1 MVKITS
7 LYDFFTKESSHESKE
22 GYFFINS
29 VKSRKNNETKKN
41 HVLTVTDG
49 KYVVKTFLKDDAIEQ
64 FREHGDLRKG
74 AYIYAEQVNAVII
87 ADRRKFSMAIGKYE
101 VLDFDHPLDDNLVML
116 EDKFDQLKEIS
127 DIPSYNAR
135 PFDYATTGEAHKEN
149 TPGYETSRSVD
160 PVSTINKEP
169 TELKR
174 KQPTDRSLMAIELL
188 SSYQNNWAIKAR
200 VSFKSDVKTWSNQ
213 RGSGSLFNVHFLDE
227 TGEIRATAFNDACT
241 KFSEL
246 LQEGKVYRVS
256 KARLKQA
263 NHKFSTLKHSYEIQL
278 ENDTQIEECIGDDQ
292 QGNVPQ
298 VKYDLV
304 RLDTLKT
311 KEVLPNN
318 QLGGELDVLG
328 IVRKIDTPFQ
338 ITSKAGKTYDRRNI
352 TIVDDSLTAINVNL
366 WNKAALEFNIPVGS
380 VVVCK
385 SCKLNEFRGRNLS
398 MTPGG
403 RIVESPDLKEAY
415 KLKGWYDDV
424 GKNASFE
431 NISEEGGNA
440 QTGLNNDDVDLS
452 KRTTA
457 NKLINENIGMN
468 DTPEYITLKG
478 YIGKIKNQNFFY
490 EACATPDC
498 LKKVTNIGDGYSCE
512 KCEKTHETC
521 LKRYTLN
528 MQLIDPYDSIWVSC
542 FNDPA
547 EKLLGHTAEELSND
561 PKLADEVINEKSM
574 DVYNFKLRAAKREYG
589 GVERANY
596 SIIGVSKV
604 NFNKE
609 VDYVS
614 DLLLKL

>member
-7 LYDFFTKESSHESKE
+7 LYDFFTKESSHELKE

-29 VKSRKNNETKKN
+29 IKSRKNSETKKN

-49 KYVVKTFLKDDAIEQ
+49 EYVVKTFLKDSAIDQ
-64 FREHGDLRKG
+64 FRENFDLRKG
-74 AYIYAEQVNAVII
+74 AYIYAENVNAVII

-101 VLDFDHPLDDNLVML
+101 ILDYDHVLDDNLVML
-116 EDKFDQLKEIS
+116 EEKFDELKKIS
-127 DIPSYNAR
+127 DIPSYNAH
-135 PFDYATTGEAHKEN
+135 PFDLGGASETPKETTPNQTSINSSATMTKDA
-149 TPGYETSRSVD
+149 PLV
-160 PVSTINKEP
+160 
-169 TELKR
+169 KR
-174 KQPTDRSLMAIELL
+174 KLPADRSLMAIELL

-227 TGEIRATAFNDACT
+227 TGEIRATGFNDACT

-278 ENDTQIEECIGDDQ
+278 ENDTQIEECVGDEQ
-292 QGNVPQ
+292 EGNVPQ
-298 VKYDLV
+298 VKYELV
-304 RLDTLKT
+304 TLDALKT
-311 KEVLPNN
+311 MEALPNN
-318 QLGGELDVLG
+318 QPGGELDVLG
-328 IVRKIDTPFQ
+328 IINKVDTAFQ

-352 TIVDDSLTAINVNL
+352 TIVDESLTAVNINL
-366 WNKAALEFNIPVGS
+366 WNKPALEFNIPVGS

-385 SCKLNEFRGRNLS
+385 GCKLTDFRGKSLS

-415 KLKGWYDDV
+415 KLKGWFNDV
-424 GKNASFE
+424 GKSASFD
-431 NISEEGGNA
+431 NISEEGGNLSS
-440 QTGLNNDDVDLS
+440 LNNEEIDIS
-452 KRTTA
+452 KRIPF
-457 NKLINENIGMN
+457 NKLINENVGMQ
-468 DTPEYITLKG
+468 DTPEYVTLKG
-478 YIGKIKNQNFFY
+478 FIGKIKQQNFFY

-498 LKKVTNIGDGYSCE
+498 LKKVTNIGDAYSCE
-512 KCEKTHETC
+512 KCEKTHDTC

-542 FNDPA
+542 FNDVA
-547 EKLLGHTAEELSND
+547 EKLLGHTADELADD
-561 PKLADEVINEKSM
+561 PKLAETVFNEKNM
-574 DVYNFKLRAAKREYG
+574 EPFNFRLRASKREYG
-589 GVERANY
+589 GVERVNY
-596 SIIGVSKV
+596 SIMTLSKV

-609 VDYVS
+609 VDYVA
-614 DLLLKL
+614 DLLLNL

>member
-1 MVKITS
+1 MPKITS
-7 LYDFFTKESSHESKE
+7 LYDFFTKENSHESRE
-22 GYFFINS
+22 GYFYINS

-41 HVLTVTDG
+41 HVLTLTDG

-64 FREHGDLRKG
+64 FREHADLRKG
-74 AYIYAEQVNAVII
+74 AYIFAQQVNAVII

-101 VLDFDHPLDDNLVML
+101 VLDYDHPLDDNLVML
-116 EDKFDQLKEIS
+116 EEKFDELKKIS
-127 DIPSYNAR
+127 DIPSYNAH
-135 PFDYATTGEAHKEN
+135 PFDTALTGDSHKE
-149 TPGYETSRSVD
+149 TSPSYASSKPED
-160 PVSTINKEP
+160 NVSTLNKEVP
-169 TELKR
+169 VKR
-174 KQPTDRSLMAIELL
+174 KTPVDRSLMAIELL

-278 ENDTQIEECIGDDQ
+278 ENDTQIEECVGDEQ

-298 VKYDLV
+298 VQYDLV
-304 RLDTLKT
+304 KLDTLKT
-311 KEVLPNN
+311 KEASTTN
-318 QLGGELDVLG
+318 QPGVELDVLG
-328 IVRKIDTPFQ
+328 IIRKVDTPFQ

-352 TIVDDSLTAINVNL
+352 TIVDDSNTAINVNL
-366 WNKAALEFNIPVGS
+366 WNKGALNFNIPIGTA
-380 VVVCK
+380 VVCK
-385 SCKLNEFRGRNLS
+385 GCKLNDFRGKNLS
-398 MTPGG
+398 MTPAG

-424 GKNASFE
+424 GKTSSFE

-440 QTGLNNDDVDLS
+440 QSSLNNEEVDIA
-452 KRTTA
+452 KRITT

-468 DTPEYITLKG
+468 DSPEYITLKG
-478 YIGKIKNQNFFY
+478 YIGKIKLDNFFY

-498 LKKVTNIGDGYSCE
+498 LKKVTNLGDGYSCE
-512 KCEKTHETC
+512 KCEKSHDTC

-528 MQLIDPYDSIWVSC
+528 MQLIDSFDSIWVSC
-542 FNDPA
+542 FNDA
-547 EKLLGHTAEELSND
+547 GEKLLGYTAEELSSD
-561 PKLADEVINEKSM
+561 PSLAATLFNEKSM
-574 DVYNFKLRAAKREYG
+574 EAYNFRLRASKREYAG
-589 GVERANY
+589 TERVNY
-596 SIIGVSKV
+596 SIMGLSKI
-604 NFNKE
+604 NYNKE
-609 VDYVS
+609 VDFIS
-614 DLLLKL
+614 DLLLAV

>member
-7 LYDFFTKESSHESKE
+7 LYDFFTKESLHEVKE
-22 GYFFINS
+22 GYFYINS
-29 VKSRKNNETKKN
+29 VKSRKSNETKKT

-64 FREHGDLRKG
+64 FRNSGDLRKG
-74 AYIYAEQVNAVII
+74 AYVHAEQVNAVII

-101 VLDFDHPLDDNLVML
+101 ILDYDHPLDENLIML
-116 EDKFDQLKEIS
+116 EEKFDELKKIS
-127 DIPSYNAR
+127 DIPSYNAH
-135 PFDYATTGEAHKEN
+135 PFDYAATSETPKETTPAVKSNDSGTVVEK
-149 TPGYETSRSVD
+149 P
-160 PVSTINKEP
+160 EP
-169 TELKR
+169 IMKR
-174 KQPTDRSLMAIELL
+174 KAPIDRSLMAIELL

-304 RLDTLKT
+304 KLDALKT

-318 QLGGELDVLG
+318 QPGGELDVLG
-328 IVRKIDTPFQ
+328 ILTKVDTPFQ

-366 WNKAALEFNIPVGS
+366 WNKAALDFSIPLGAA
-380 VVVCK
+380 VVCK
-385 SCKLNEFRGRNLS
+385 GCKLNDFRGKNLS

-415 KLKGWYDDV
+415 QLKGWYDDV
-424 GKNASFE
+424 GKGSSFE
-431 NISEEGGNA
+431 NISEEGGSN
-440 QTGLNNDDVDLS
+440 QSTVNNEDVDIT
-452 KRTTA
+452 KRVTA
-457 NKLINENIGMN
+457 NKLINENIGMH
-468 DTPEYITLKG
+468 DAPEFITLKG
-478 YIGKIKNQNFFY
+478 HIGKIKQQNFFY

-512 KCEKTHETC
+512 KCEKTHDTC

-528 MQLIDPYDSIWVSC
+528 LQLIDPYDSIWVSC
-542 FNDPA
+542 FNDVA
-547 EKLLGHTAEELSND
+547 EKLLGHTADELVND
-561 PKLADEVINEKSM
+561 PKLAETVFNDMNMESF
-574 DVYNFKLRAAKREYG
+574 NFRLRASKREYG
-589 GVERANY
+589 GVERPNY
-596 SIIGVSKV
+596 SIIGLSKI
-604 NFNKE
+604 NFNTE
-609 VDYVS
+609 VDFLS